1 MPDDEILPKGRIVE
15 ATFRFVVPESASK
28 ARIEEW
34 VRFNLRG
41 GSLADGPLADVDLES
56 IGAVL
61 LTDTRRD
68 VRYDSQEVDGAT
80 RIVVSSVP
88 AT

>member
-15 ATFRFVVPESASK
+15 ATFRFVVPETASK
-28 ARIEEW
+28 GRIEEW

-56 IGAVL
+56 TGPVL